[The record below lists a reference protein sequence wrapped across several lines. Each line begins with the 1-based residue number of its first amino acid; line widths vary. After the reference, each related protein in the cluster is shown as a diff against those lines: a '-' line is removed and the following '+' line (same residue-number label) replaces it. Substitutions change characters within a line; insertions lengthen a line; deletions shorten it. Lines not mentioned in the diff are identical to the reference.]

1 MFAELTWATSAN
13 MHWKIV
19 CIHVLLQRPE
29 ITRFEC
35 LSHCLVG
42 GLLPQASLL
51 EVETVVLQV
60 ETHHGAVCVE
70 GEGVEGCADDSDPP
84 KAA

>member
-1 MFAELTWATSAN
+1 MTTHHE
-13 MHWKIV
+13 V
-19 CIHVLLQRPE
+19 V
-29 ITRFEC
+29 
-35 LSHCLVG
+35 
-42 GLLPQASLL
+42 L
-51 EVETVVLQV
+51 EVETHHEVVLQV

>member
-1 MFAELTWATSAN
+1 MPQPLPRWMT
-13 MHWKIV
+13 
-19 CIHVLLQRPE
+19 
-29 ITRFEC
+29 
-35 LSHCLVG
+35 
-42 GLLPQASLL
+42 GLLPQPRCWMTTHHEVVL